1 MAWHCGL
8 SLIMGVQSRVLWW
21 PEASLASVVVVR
33 VCALHWYA
41 AESASSV
48 EVEEDILSIGV
59 DYPFVARLTLWYGWA
74 SSTPCEASD
83 SAEGLVKESR
93 HRSERFLRRAPAGI
107 RRVAC
112 RTAGERGPLQAH
124 TVQRSAL
131 ALAGKE
137 RESWE
142 VGSASCVGYIRADE
156 PHAAPSSCTY
166 AWIVGILVTL
176 PHRLSRSILSIS
188 ILVPIYIDAL
198 YFRMSWTVTIN
209 HSHIILSDVP
219 EPTFI

>member
-83 SAEGLVKESR
+83 SAEELVKESR
-93 HRSERFLRRAPAGI
+93 HRSERFLRCAPTGI
-107 RRVAC
+107 GRVAC
-112 RTAGERGPLQAH
+112 RTAGERVPTSPCPH
-124 TVQRSAL
+124 CTEVRSRARRRRERVEVWRAL
-131 ALAGKE
+131 A
-137 RESWE
+137 
-142 VGSASCVGYIRADE
+142 V
-156 PHAAPSSCTY
+156 
-166 AWIVGILVTL
+166 
-176 PHRLSRSILSIS
+176 
-188 ILVPIYIDAL
+188 
-198 YFRMSWTVTIN
+198 
-209 HSHIILSDVP
+209 
-219 EPTFI
+219 